1 MVIILH
7 GQNGVNVTASV
18 SKYAPETTPIQHQ
31 SILGK
36 IAQDRVRNFEIAQI
50 VKVCVLNILFFYFQ
64 LNLSITS
71 VKLSP
76 DELGVSVH

>member
-18 SKYAPETTPIQHQ
+18 SKCAPETVPIQLQ

-36 IAQDRVRNFEIAQI
+36 IAQDRVRNFEIVPI
-50 VKVCVLNILFFYFQ
+50 VKVCVLNMLFIFSFKYINYMIQGF
-64 LNLSITS
+64 
-71 VKLSP
+71 
-76 DELGVSVH
+76 LGWTGE